1 MGALV
6 SRSLPRR
13 SRRRGRREASWEA
26 IRPILP
32 KGVDRGRRRWLA
44 PAALVRLAD
53 ADAAIALV
61 RGIGRY
67 IVEFTGVSDS
77 EYEDPG
83 AVEGAVA
90 EGLDEFEP
98 TSVVICAGATPEGV
112 GAVYPIA
119 KQRGFTTIGIV
130 SAMAEKA
137 GARFSSSVG
146 TVYVIADDSCGGLGA
161 DGELSPTSSAMVG
174 SATR

>member
-1 MGALV
+1 MGRDTADPAEGGGP
-6 SRSLPRR
+6 RQASLAGARR
-13 SRRRGRREASWEA
+13 
-26 IRPILP
+26 
-32 KGVDRGRRRWLA
+32 V
-44 PAALVRLAD
+44 VRLAD
-53 ADAAIALV
+53 ADASIALV

-112 GAVYPIA
+112 GAVHPIA